1 MQSLRNSIIPD
12 GKTEPHVD
20 LVVNLFNID
29 IGLRPYLD
37 SEKRRKLMTQQHRER
52 LFRYFAKHL
61 PLVLDELPYYPTT
74 NHRVEWVDS
83 DDLAT
88 FIDDYRTLKQII
100 NNFIESKILS
110 GRGLEWIQLMTKHQ
124 LDRQIDM
131 DLTLKSWENTTPDLV
146 VFKDKEWH
154 GLKELMPLQ
163 DAILV
168 GVVQILNHRIEVKR
182 CVNDGCERILRIP
195 KRGGKTKVYCGRSCQ
210 VKAYQERRKSA

>member
-1 MQSLRNSIIPD
+1 
-12 GKTEPHVD
+12 
-20 LVVNLFNID
+20 
-29 IGLRPYLD
+29 
-37 SEKRRKLMTQQHRER
+37 
-52 LFRYFAKHL
+52 
-61 PLVLDELPYYPTT
+61 
-74 NHRVEWVDS
+74 
-83 DDLAT
+83 
-88 FIDDYRTLKQII
+88 
-100 NNFIESKILS
+100 
-110 GRGLEWIQLMTKHQ
+110 MTKHQ

-131 DLTLKSWENTTPDLV
+131 DLTLKSWQNTTPDLV